1 MIILKTAAEIE
12 QMRKA
17 GALVRQVLERLG
29 RYVAP
34 GVRTAELDAIAEEM
48 ILAAG
53 GTPSFK
59 GYCGYPASIC
69 VSVNDEII
77 HGMPSDKRVLKK
89 GDVVSID
96 IGAEIG
102 GYYGDSATTVP
113 VGEVSPEVAKLLR
126 VTEESLELAI
136 QQMRPGNRLADVSA
150 AVQRHVERNGFSVV
164 RDFVGHG
171 IGTRLHEEPQVPN
184 YVDRR
189 NDNPRLKEGVVL
201 AIEPMVN
208 AGKADAKVLADRW
221 TVVTRDGSYSAH
233 FEHTVAVTA
242 TGPWVLTRP

>member
-69 VSVNDEII
+69 VSVNGEII
-77 HGMPSDKRVLKK
+77 HVIPGKRVLVEGDIVYIDCGAILDGYQGDAAMTFPV
-89 GDVVSID
+89 GDVSVEAEKLMRVTREALEAGIEMARPTMRLGD
-96 IGAEIG
+96 IGN
-102 GYYGDSATTVP
+102 
-113 VGEVSPEVAKLLR
+113 
-126 VTEESLELAI
+126 AI
-136 QQMRPGNRLADVSA
+136 QVHAES
-150 AVQRHVERNGFSVV
+150 NGFSVV

-171 IGTRLHEEPQVPN
+171 IGRRMHEDPQIPNFGSPGTGLRLRP
-184 YVDRR
+184 
-189 NDNPRLKEGVVL
+189 GMVL

-208 AGKADAKVLADRW
+208 AGGHEVMIMDDGW
-221 TVVTRDGSYSAH
+221 TACTRDGSLSAH
-233 FEHTVAVTA
+233 FEHTVAITDD
-242 TGPWVLTRP
+242 GPEVLTLP